1 MKSAAMNIDILKTV
15 RPADFAAYLCAH
27 RWILDEHYEDRESF
41 WIQRD
46 GTNSE
51 TELLLPLR
59 VDFRDYALRVSDAL
73 ETLEIV
79 ESRPRNAI
87 LKDIMTAIFDLVRVR
102 GDNPNSRD
110 GSLSLD
116 AGVLLFDNTRKMVTS
131 AARSTYEKR
140 AQFIANMPD
149 QVSDYLRKVRVGQT
163 ERGSYIVNI
172 LSPVVS
178 ESEEQQLF
186 STEPYE
192 QADSFDR
199 RVMRTLADGLEAAHS
214 AVGEFVRD
222 PYYKNFQNAVQSGV
236 SANLCEAIAK
246 IGQSG
251 ENSGGEVDVRWSLVR
266 PAQEEVARKVYF
278 SAMDIPIIEEAGRRL
293 RSTPSREEQIRG
305 YVTKLAIERGLGG
318 QGSVTITTLIEDKLR
333 KVTVALSPAPYQKA
347 VRAHEEDQPIVCYG
361 KLERR
366 GKSFFLR
373 DPCNLQILREDEEST
388 VEF

>member
-1 MKSAAMNIDILKTV
+1 MKAAARNIDILKTV
-15 RPADFAAYLCAH
+15 RPADFAAYLRAH
-27 RWILDEHYEDRESF
+27 NWVLDEHYEDRESF
-41 WIQRD
+41 WIQGHGR
-46 GTNSE
+46 NSE

-79 ESRPRNAI
+79 EGRPRNDI
-87 LKDIMTAIFDLVRVR
+87 LKDIMTAIFDVVRVR
-102 GDNPNSRD
+102 VENPNSRD

-131 AARSTYEKR
+131 AARATYEKR

-172 LSPVVS
+172 LSPFVADS
-178 ESEEQQLF
+178 DEQQLF

-192 QADSFDR
+192 QADSFNR
-199 RVMRTLADGLEAAHS
+199 RVIKTLADGLEATQS
-214 AVGEFVRD
+214 AAGESVRD
-222 PYYKNFQNAVQSGV
+222 PHYKKFEEAIQAGV

-251 ENSGGEVDVRWSLVR
+251 ENSGVEVDMRWALLR
-266 PAQEEVARKVYF
+266 PSREETNRKVYF
-278 SAMDIPIIEEAGRRL
+278 SAMSIPVIEEASRRL
-293 RSTPSREEQIRG
+293 RSTPSREQRIQG
-305 YVTKLAIERGLGG
+305 HVIKLARERSLGG
-318 QGSVTITTLIEDKLR
+318 QGLITVSTLIEDKLR
-333 KVTVALSPAPYQKA
+333 KVTIELSSGPYQRA
-347 VRAHEEDQPIVCYG
+347 VRAHEGDQPIACYG

-373 DPCNLQILREDEEST
+373 DARNLQIVREDEEDT
-388 VEF
+388 VSL

>member
-1 MKSAAMNIDILKTV
+1 MKSAAMNIDVLKRV
-15 RPADFAAYLCAH
+15 RPSDFAAYLRAH
-27 RWILDEHYEDRESF
+27 HWVLDEHYEDRESF
-41 WIQRD
+41 WTQED
-46 GTNSE
+46 GPNSE

-59 VDFRDYALRVSDAL
+59 IDFRDYALRVSDAL

-79 ESRPRNAI
+79 ERRPRNYI
-87 LKDIMTAIFDLVRVR
+87 LKDIMTAIFDVVRVR
-102 GDNPNSRD
+102 VDSPNSRD
-110 GSLSLD
+110 GSLILD
-116 AGVLLFDNTRKMVTS
+116 AGIILFDNTRKMVTS
-131 AARSTYEKR
+131 AARATYEKR

-149 QVSDYLRKVRVGQT
+149 QVSDYLRKVRIGQT

-192 QADSFDR
+192 QADSFDQ
-199 RVMRTLADGLEAAHS
+199 RVMKTLADGLEATHLAAEES
-214 AVGEFVRD
+214 VRD
-222 PYYKNFQNAVQSGV
+222 PYYKNFEDAVQSGV

-251 ENSGGEVDVRWSLVR
+251 ENSGVEIDVRWSLVR
-266 PAQEEVARKVYF
+266 PAQEETTRKVYF
-278 SAMDIPIIEEAGRRL
+278 SATDIPVIEEAGRRL
-293 RSTPSREEQIRG
+293 RSTPSREEHIRG
-305 YVTKLAIERGLGG
+305 YVTKLAREKRIGG
-318 QGSVTITTLIEDKLR
+318 EGSVTITTLIEDKLC
-333 KVTVALSPAPYQKA
+333 KVTVSLSPTPYQKA
-347 VRAHEEDQPIVCYG
+347 VRAHEEDRPIVCYG

-373 DPCNLQILREDEEST
+373 DPRNLQILREEEDA